1 MFLIAITE
9 KNGAVRYW
17 SGGDMWS
24 EHAAE
29 AARFVQE
36 VGASMTIPILENAD
50 SSMPTARVVHL
61 AEGAD

>member
-24 EHAAE
+24 ETAAE

-36 VGASMTIPILENAD
+36 GDASVTIPILATAD
-50 SSMPTARVVHL
+50 PTMPAAHVVHL
-61 AEGAD
+61 SEGAD

>member
-24 EHAAE
+24 ETA
-29 AARFVQE
+29 QK
-36 VGASMTIPILENAD
+36 LLD
-50 SSMPTARVVHL
+50 SSRKSAPA
-61 AEGAD
+61 